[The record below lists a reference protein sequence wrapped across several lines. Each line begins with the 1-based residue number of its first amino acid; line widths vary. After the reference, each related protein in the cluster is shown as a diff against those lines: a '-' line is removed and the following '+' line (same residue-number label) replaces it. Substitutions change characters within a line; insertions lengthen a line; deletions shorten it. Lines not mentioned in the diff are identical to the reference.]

1 MKIQTKIE
9 NDFKKEERLSEI
21 SVILARGIYRLEDK
35 KSIKKEQIQLDKEP
49 PRSLHSTDFNTNKD
63 LVL

>member
-1 MKIQTKIE
+1 MEIRTGKQNSFKEREKI
-9 NDFKKEERLSEI
+9 SEI
-21 SVILARGIYRLEDK
+21 AEILARGIYRLEDK
-35 KSIKKEQIQLDKEP
+35 KSSKKEQIQLDNKP

>member
-9 NDFKKEERLSEI
+9 NDIKKEERLSEI
-21 SVILARGIYRLEDK
+21 AAILARGIYRLEDK
-35 KSIKKEQIQLDKEP
+35 KSTKKEQIQLDKEP
-49 PRSLHSTDFNTNKD
+49 LRSLHSTDFNTNKD

>member
-9 NDFKKEERLSEI
+9 NNLKREERLSEI
-21 SVILARGIYRLEDK
+21 AAILARGIYRLEEE
-35 KSIKKEQIQLDKEP
+35 KSIKKDQIQLDKEL

>member
-1 MKIQTKIE
+1 MQIQTNIK
-9 NDFKKEERLSEI
+9 NNLRKEDKLSEI
-21 SVILARGIYRLEDK
+21 AAILVRGIYRLEEK
-35 KSIKKEQIQLDKEP
+35 KSIKKEQIQLDKEL